1 MSFGVSLA
9 SEEFQRRIDIALEG
23 LSGQKAIADNILVF
37 EAGDTDE
44 EALEDHD
51 RNLREVFNRCRK
63 KGIKLNSE
71 KMQLR
76 QKKVSYMDHIISSEG
91 LGADPNKLKAIIEMP
106 PPSDMA
112 GVQRV
117 LGMVNYVQEFSP
129 NLTDYATRALTPTD
143 PIYYATRALTP
154 TELKKAQIEKELLSI
169 VSGVEWFGGFVYSRK
184 IFINTDH
191 KTLESIMKK
200 SLLSV
205 PNCCRECCCI
215 YRNLT

>member
-129 NLTDYATRALTPTD
+129 NLTDYATRALTPT
-143 PIYYATRALTP
+143 
-154 TELKKAQIEKELLSI
+154 ELKKAQIEKELLSI